1 MKRLWMLVAVAIAL
15 ASAAPALAAAPP
27 PAPAAATATTHPV
40 PGGEPDD
47 AVTHHT
53 IVLNGQTYA
62 YTARA
67 GTITLRNNL
76 EQPTVAIFYVAY
88 TLDGAAPNTRP
99 VTFFYNGGPGSSTMW
114 LHMGSFGPERVQA
127 GDGTLTGPPPYTYGP
142 NPNSLLDKTDL
153 VFIDMPGS
161 GFGRILAAGSP
172 KMFYGLDADVA
183 AFGQFIQRYVTSFDR
198 WNSPK
203 FLYGESYGTTR
214 SAALSWWLA
223 QHMVALNG
231 VVLQSSILNFGVD
244 YTDFAPF
251 GGDDWGYVLYLP
263 TQAATAWY
271 HNAIPNKPADL
282 TAYLKEVRQ
291 FAIGEYNDCLAKGA
305 QCPTSEVN
313 DVVARLH
320 KYLGISEKYIRNANL
335 RVPYTGTMTQMLRD
349 RDILVGRLDSRYS
362 TYNLDGVGQNP
373 VWDTTD
379 AAIDAPYTTAVND
392 YIRNDLDYKTT
403 LQYRGEIYDQ
413 IYANGGS
420 WDFKHN
426 GLSIADVT
434 PDLAQAMTY
443 NPSLKIF
450 SANGYYDFATPF
462 FETEYTLAHLGINP
476 ALQSNITY
484 GYYQSG
490 HMIYLNPDSLKQ
502 LHDDL
507 SRWYDATLGGH

>member
-1 MKRLWMLVAVAIAL
+1 MKRLWMLVAAAIAL
-15 ASAAPALAAAPP
+15 SSVAPALAAP
-27 PAPAAATATTHPV
+27 PASAAPV
-40 PGGEPDD
+40 HQPLGGEAGD

-53 IVLNGQTYA
+53 IVLDGKTYA

-76 EQPTVAIFYVAY
+76 EKPTLSMFYVAY
-88 TLDGAAPNTRP
+88 TLDGADASHRP

-114 LHMGSFGPERVQA
+114 LHMGSFGPERVEA
-127 GDGTLTGPPPYTYGP
+127 GNGTLTGPPPYTFGP
-142 NPNSLLDKTDL
+142 NPNSLLDKTDE

-183 AFGQFIQRYVTSFDR
+183 AFGQFIQRYITSFNR

-214 SAALSWWLA
+214 SAALSWWLE
-223 QHMVALNG
+223 QHMVGLNG
-231 VVLQSSILNFGVD
+231 VVLQSTILNFGVD
-244 YTDFAPF
+244 YTDLAPY
-251 GGDDWGYVLYLP
+251 GGDDMGYVLYLP

-282 TAYLKEVRQ
+282 VGYLKEVRQ
-291 FAIGEYNDCLAKGA
+291 FALGEFNDCLTKGP
-305 QCPTSEVN
+305 QCTGSEYD
-313 DVVARLH
+313 DVVNKLH
-320 KYLGISEKYIRNANL
+320 RYLGVSAQYIRNANL
-335 RVPYTGTMTQMLRD
+335 RVNYGQQQTEMLRNQD
-349 RDILVGRLDSRYS
+349 VLIGRLDSRYT
-362 TYNLDGVGQNP
+362 TYNLDGTGQNAA
-373 VWDTTD
+373 WDTTD
-379 AAIDAPYTTAVND
+379 AAIDAPYTTAVNS
-392 YIRNDLDYKTT
+392 YLRNDLNYKTD
-403 LQYRGEIYDQ
+403 LQYRGEIYDL
-413 IYANGGS
+413 IYANGGT

-426 GLSIADVT
+426 GLSIPDVT
-434 PDLAQAMTY
+434 PDLAEAMTY

-462 FETEYTLAHLGINP
+462 FETQYTLAHLGINP

-484 GYYQSG
+484 GFYRSG
-490 HMIYLNPDSLKQ
+490 HMIYLNPTSLKH